1 MFHILQRRLTHL
13 QGVLTQTCPDAL
25 QDDHRPVF

>member
-1 MFHILQRRLTHL
+1 LQRRLTHL

-25 QDDHRPVF
+25 QDGHRPVF